1 MDDIRSEK
9 LIANMKRIKHKI
21 AVMSNKGGVGKS
33 TLSINMAISL
43 AKQKFK
49 VGLLDADLHG
59 PSTLKMLGLEGEN
72 IFAIEGQI
80 FPLKTDDNLSV
91 VSMSGLIKDSD
102 TPLIWRGPLKFNVI
116 KQFLGDVEWDELD
129 FLIIDLPP
137 GTGDEP
143 LSITQLIP
151 DMDGIVIVTTPQEM
165 ATLDSR
171 KAVSFVRKTGL
182 PIIGIVENM
191 SGMICPHCNKNIDIF
206 RRGGGKT
213 ASLEMNTNFLG
224 EVAFEPLAV
233 ALADEGIPVL
243 NSKTPLKI
251 KDQLNIV
258 VDNILS
264 YLDTK
269 EDNNSK
275 QSKRSKKMKF
285 AIPTVNNKLCMHFG
299 HCQQFAIIDVVDDKI
314 QGESYI
320 TPPPH
325 EPGVLPKFLGENNV
339 NVIISGGMGSRAQQ
353 LFAEQNIKVL
363 TGAQSENPR
372 DVVQQFIDGS
382 LKTGS
387 NVCDH

>member
-1 MDDIRSEK
+1 MDEMQSEK
-9 LIANMKRIKHKI
+9 IVEKMKRIKHKI

-33 TLSINMAISL
+33 TISTNIAISL
-43 AKQKFK
+43 VKQKFK

-59 PSTLKMLGLEGEN
+59 PSSLKMLGLEGEK
-72 IFAIEGQI
+72 IFALEGQI
-80 FPLKTDDNLSV
+80 MPLKTSEDLSV

-102 TPLIWRGPLKFNVI
+102 TPLIWRGPLKFNLI
-116 KQFLGDVEWDELD
+116 KQFLGDVEWNDLD

-143 LSITQLIP
+143 LTITQLIP
-151 DMDGIVIVTTPQEM
+151 EMDGIVIVTTPQEM

-171 KAVSFVRKTGL
+171 KAVSFVRKTAL

-191 SGMICPHCNKNIDIF
+191 SGMICPHCKENIDIF

-224 EVAFEPLAV
+224 EISFEPVAV
-233 ALADEGIPVL
+233 ALADEGIPIL

-251 KDQLNIV
+251 KDQINIV

-264 YLDTK
+264 YLDGKKDT
-269 EDNNSK
+269 NSK
-275 QSKRSKKMKF
+275 KKKRSKKMKF
-285 AIPTVNNKLCMHFG
+285 AIPTANGKLCMHFG

-314 QGESYI
+314 QGENFI

-325 EPGVLPKFLGENNV
+325 EPGVLPKFLGEQGV

-353 LFAEQNIKVL
+353 LFTEQNIKVI
-363 TGAQSENPR
+363 TGAQSQTPK
-372 DVVQQFIDGS
+372 DAVQQFIDGS
-382 LKTGS
+382 LTTGS
-387 NVCDH
+387 NACDH